1 MSNDALSRP
10 PRSVFG
16 RMAHAVRNE
25 PVACQGLIQ
34 SGLAVMVGFGMLAWT
49 AEQTGL
55 VLGLTAAIFGMF
67 ARSQVTPNAKANS
80 ATGVSEVQR

>member
-1 MSNDALSRP
+1 MSNDAPSRP
-10 PRSVFG
+10 SPSVLG
-16 RMAHAVRNE
+16 RVVHAVRNE

-34 SGLAVMVGFGMLAWT
+34 SGLAVMVGFGLLAWT

-67 ARSQVTPNAKANS
+67 ARSQVTPNAKAHSPTKVN
-80 ATGVSEVQR
+80 AVRR